1 MIPDWTHERQQMV
14 EEQLRRR
21 GIRDP
26 RVLAAMATVP
36 REAFVPDEQRIAS
49 YSDQPLSIGYG
60 QTISQPYMVAL
71 MAEVLQLQPSD
82 RVLEIGA
89 GCGYHA
95 AVLAMLAGHVYTVEV
110 VPALAVQARQNLERA
125 GFGGRVTVL
134 IGDGSN
140 GWPEFAPYDAIS
152 VAAGAPEVPD
162 ALAAQLADCGRM
174 VIPVGEMDYQELR
187 LMTRRGRELDSRTIT
202 ACRFVLLRGQAG
214 WR

>member
-1 MIPDWTHERQQMV
+1 MIPDWAQERQQMV

-49 YSDQPLSIGYG
+49 YSDQPLTIGYG

-71 MAEVLQLQPSD
+71 MAEVLQLQPAD

-95 AVLAMLAGHVYTVEV
+95 AILAMLAGHVYTVEV
-110 VPALAVQARQNLERA
+110 VPALAVMARQNLERA
-125 GFGGRVTVL
+125 GFAGRVTVL
-134 IGDGSN
+134 VGDGSN

-162 ALAAQLADCGRM
+162 ALAAQLADGGRM

-187 LMTRRGRELDSRTIT
+187 LVTKRGTQLDSRTIT

>member
-26 RVLAAMATVP
+26 RVLAAMAAVP

-49 YSDQPLSIGYG
+49 YSDQPLPIGYG

-71 MAEVLQLQPSD
+71 MAEALRLQPTD

-110 VPALAVQARQNLERA
+110 VPALAVLARQNLERA
-125 GFGGRVTVL
+125 GFAGRVTVL
-134 IGDGSN
+134 VGDGSN
-140 GWPEFAPYDAIS
+140 GWPEFSPYDAIS
-152 VAAGAPEVPD
+152 VAAGAPEVPE
-162 ALAAQLADCGRM
+162 ALAAQLADGGRM

-187 LMTRRGRELDSRTIT
+187 LVTKHGPELECRTIA